1 MGDIPGNDWGT
12 HERLTVRNAAPVV
25 AVRIGLRGVPV
36 PVTVTVRVP
45 RNSRDPEAH
54 ALARAR
60 ALVGVDEPEHIDVTD
75 FNKLEKSSENIRDDI
90 YVELHF
96 NGYFED

>member
-1 MGDIPGNDWGT
+1 MTPDGKEARDEP
-12 HERLTVRNAAPVV
+12 NAEFWKKHAELYLVED
-25 AVRIGLRGVPV
+25 VPFG
-36 PVTVTVRVP
+36 TVTVQVP

-75 FNKLEKSSENIRDDI
+75 YHKLEKSSERLHGDI

-96 NGYFED
+96 NGYYED

>member
-1 MGDIPGNDWGT
+1 MPFGT
-12 HERLTVRNAAPVV
+12 VS
-25 AVRIGLRGVPV
+25 
-36 PVTVTVRVP
+36 VRVP
-45 RNSRDPEAH
+45 RNARDPEAP

-75 FNKLEKSSENIRDDI
+75 YFKLEKSSKDLHDDI

-96 NGYFED
+96 NGFYED